1 MKQSIFALTT
11 LVTTALISSN
21 VAYAD
26 QKSDLQE
33 ILNKYQAWANAAVVT
48 VNYDVER
55 ELADFAPNY
64 TENRSDGKVYS
75 RAQVRQELLNF
86 HNSTYG
92 SYITAIKQT
101 NYQYKFIG
109 QTAMI
114 RYDQK
119 TDRLVYG
126 HNSTNDLTRFPS
138 TAIGSYE
145 DTWQRQGSGWKL
157 VNTRTLQQKVT
168 MGKPQGVPPV
178 YVDRETADMLRQ
190 GDAVKRGWQF
200 LQGVGVTP

>member
-1 MKQSIFALTT
+1 MKRESIFALTT
-11 LVTTALISSN
+11 LVTTALISSS

-33 ILNKYQAWANAAVVT
+33 ILNKYQAFNEAEVVT
-48 VNYDVER
+48 RNYDVNR
-55 ELADFAPNY
+55 ALADFAPNY

-75 RAQVRQELLNF
+75 RAQVRQDLLNF

-92 SYITAIKQT
+92 SYITAIKQN

-119 TDRLVYG
+119 TDILRYG

-138 TAIGSYE
+138 TVIGSFE
-145 DTWQRQGSGWKL
+145 DTWQRQGSGWKR
-157 VNTRTLQQKVT
+157 VNTRTLQLKVSQ
-168 MGKPQGVPPV
+168 GKPQGVHV
-178 YVDRETADMLRQ
+178 YVDPETANIIRQ
-190 GDAVKRGWQF
+190 GNAVNNGWQF
-200 LQGVGVTP
+200 LRGVGVTP

>member
-33 ILNKYQAWANAAVVT
+33 ILNKYQARANAAVVT
-48 VNYDVER
+48 VNYDVGR

-75 RAQVRQELLNF
+75 RAQVRQDLLNF

-92 SYITAIKQT
+92 SYVTAIKQT

-157 VNTRTLQQKVT
+157 VNSSLVEGNITS
-168 MGKPQGVPPV
+168 GKPQRVPV
-178 YVDRETADMLRQ
+178 YSDPEFENIIRQ
-190 GDAVKRGWQF
+190 GNAVQNGWQF
-200 LQGVGVTP
+200 LRGVGVTP

>member
-1 MKQSIFALTT
+1 MKRESIFALTT
-11 LVTTALISSN
+11 LVTTALISSS

-33 ILNKYQAWANAAVVT
+33 ILNKYQAFNEAEVVT
-48 VNYDVER
+48 RNYDVDR
-55 ELADFAPNY
+55 ALADVAPNY

-75 RAQVRQELLNF
+75 RAQVRQDLLNF

-92 SYITAIKQT
+92 SYITAIKQN

-119 TDRLVYG
+119 TDILRYG

-138 TAIGSYE
+138 TAIGSFE
-145 DTWQRQGSGWKL
+145 ATWQRQGSGWKL
-157 VNTRTLQQKVT
+157 VNTRTLQLKVSQ
-168 MGKPQGVPPV
+168 GKPQGVHV
-178 YVDRETADMLRQ
+178 YTDPETANIIRQ
-190 GDAVKRGWQF
+190 GNAVNNGWQF
-200 LQGVGVTP
+200 LRGVGVTP

>member
-33 ILNKYQAWANAAVVT
+33 IRNSYKASMDAAVVT
-48 VNYDVER
+48 TNYDVDR
-55 ELADFAPNY
+55 QLADFAPNY
-64 TENRSDGKVYS
+64 TENSIDGKIYS
-75 RAQVRQELLNF
+75 REQVRQDLLNF

-92 SYITAIKQT
+92 SYITAVEQS
-101 NYQYKFIG
+101 NYLYKFIG
-109 QTAMI
+109 QTAII

-138 TAIGSYE
+138 TVIGSYE

-157 VNTRTLQQKVT
+157 VNSRTLQQKVSQ
-168 MGKPQGVPPV
+168 GQPQGVHV
-178 YVDRETADMLRQ
+178 YVDPETANVIRQ
-190 GDAVKRGWQF
+190 GNAVKNGWNF
-200 LQGVGVTP
+200 LQGVGVTPH